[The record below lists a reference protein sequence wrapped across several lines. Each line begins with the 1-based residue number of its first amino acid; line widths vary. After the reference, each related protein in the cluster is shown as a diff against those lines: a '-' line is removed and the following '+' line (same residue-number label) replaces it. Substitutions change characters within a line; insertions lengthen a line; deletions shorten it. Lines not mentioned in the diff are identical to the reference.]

1 MERVAGQHRRRAGSR
16 IDRAYWPHLEH
27 PGGAMI
33 KNLPDMAALRR
44 QFASRFRPIGP
55 VGSTVNRIIEAI
67 VAEIAWLQA
76 FL

>member
-27 PGGAMI
+27 HGGAMI
-33 KNLPDMAALRR
+33 KNLPNMAALRSLC
-44 QFASRFRPIGP
+44 ASRFRPLRP
-55 VGSTVNRIIEAI
+55 VAPTVNRIIEAI